1 MISIGIIRKV
11 IDTFAH
17 KPTDSWDEAVGGGGY
32 NALTAGDVCNEGNDF
47 EFLKKK
53 QNLKR
58 VISYVFAVK
67 ACNK

>member
-1 MISIGIIRKV
+1 
-11 IDTFAH
+11 
-17 KPTDSWDEAVGGGGY
+17 VGGGGY